1 MPTHLK
7 PTCTLS
13 IIMPVYNEAAGLA
26 STLSALNAFVA
37 RGAELIVVDGG
48 STDTT
53 LAVANKFTA
62 RVVSSAPGRAAQMNA
77 GAAIATGDVF
87 LFLHADTFLPTD
99 SDALI
104 AAALDDGRFQWG
116 RFDVRIS
123 GQSKLLPMV
132 SALMNWRSR
141 YSFIATGDQAMFMT
155 RSAFAAV
162 GGFPDQPLMEDIEI
176 SKRLLSVSRPA
187 CLRAQ
192 VLTSGRRWDSRGAW
206 PTIWLMW
213 RLRLAYWRGVP
224 VKRLAQLYR

>member
-1 MPTHLK
+1 
-7 PTCTLS
+7 
-13 IIMPVYNEAAGLA
+13 
-26 STLSALNAFVA
+26 
-37 RGAELIVVDGG
+37 
-48 STDTT
+48 
-53 LAVANKFTA
+53 
-62 RVVSSAPGRAAQMNA
+62 
-77 GAAIATGDVF
+77 
-87 LFLHADTFLPTD
+87 
-99 SDALI
+99 
-104 AAALDDGRFQWG
+104 
-116 RFDVRIS
+116 
-123 GQSKLLPMV
+123 
-132 SALMNWRSR
+132 
-141 YSFIATGDQAMFMT
+141 MFMT